1 MEKLEQLKRWFFA
14 LPIKEQRLVSAT
26 TAIIVI
32 TLFYL
37 IVWEPLH
44 VGLETERQKQ
54 KSQQEILVWMQGAA
68 AEVRKLRASGNSGT
82 IRDKT
87 KPITL
92 VIEKTINNAGLK
104 TSVNKI
110 ESAGNNSARVTLK
123 GASFNQILV
132 WLNTLAK
139 HNGIQVVSANFE
151 RSANPGTADARLT
164 FERP

>member
-1 MEKLEQLKRWFFA
+1 MEKLEQLKRWFYA
-14 LPIKEQRLVSAT
+14 LPVKEQRLVLAT
-26 TAIIVI
+26 AAILVI

-37 IVWEPLH
+37 SVWEPLH
-44 VGLETERQKQ
+44 VGLDTERQKQ
-54 KSQQEILVWMQGAA
+54 KSQQEILLWMQSAA
-68 AEVRKLRASGNSGT
+68 SEVRKLRASGNSGT
-82 IRDKT
+82 IRDRD

-92 VIEKTINNAGLK
+92 VIEKSINNAGLK

-110 ESAGNNSARVTLK
+110 ESSGNNGARVTLK

-139 HNGIQVVSANFE
+139 HNGIQVASANFE
-151 RSANPGTADARLT
+151 RSGKPGTADARLA